1 MPKTQNQKELCT
13 CSKCIF
19 NSVYDPETKTTQHGK
34 YLAPRTIRTHQL
46 QDRKPLV
53 MEDSN
58 SDKSSTN
65 NSTVIHSD
73 SSNGSVFE
81 GPNMADNNLIY
92 TEKEIQEWAGEVGNQ
107 DDFLIDVQNG
117 TAFKTLFSKDQSNSL
132 DLALSLFVDWFN
144 PRGNKISGSV
154 CFLLLKSPTLNS
166 KQSIPYWSCGNN
178 SRSLFT
184 QH

>member
-1 MPKTQNQKELCT
+1 MPKTQNRKELCT

-65 NSTVIHSD
+65 DSTVIHSD

-81 GPNMADNNLIY
+81 GPNMADNNLIC
-92 TEKEIQEWAGEVGNQ
+92 E
-107 DDFLIDVQNG
+107 
-117 TAFKTLFSKDQSNSL
+117 FSF
-132 DLALSLFVDWFN
+132 LSLFFCFVFS
-144 PRGNKISGSV
+144 KKKYISDMQNSFH
-154 CFLLLKSPTLNS
+154 CALYILALLILWCEP
-166 KQSIPYWSCGNN
+166 
-178 SRSLFT
+178 
-184 QH
+184 